1 MVFYIIFNLK
11 FIIKMETINKCL
23 EMIIIA
29 SIKEVASTNILLYRV
44 IISDSLDNNE
54 RTVKCK
60 KFANLVNEVLKKRT
74 NINIKLDSDFIIDT
88 CKKNQSTIDIYLL
101 KTGLGCIKYKF

>member
-1 MVFYIIFNLK
+1 
-11 FIIKMETINKCL
+11 METINKCL

>member
-1 MVFYIIFNLK
+1 METLNKYLEAIIFN
-11 FIIKMETINKCL
+11 
-23 EMIIIA
+23 
-29 SIKEVASTNILLYRV
+29 SIEEVAIKDYFLFTTIM
-44 IISDSLDNNE
+44 SDSLDNNE

-60 KFANLVNEVLKKRT
+60 KFANLVNDVLKREE
-74 NINIKLDSDFIIDT
+74 INIILDSDFIIDT

>member
-11 FIIKMETINKCL
+11 FIIKMETLNKYL
-23 EMIIIA
+23 EAIIFN
-29 SIKEVASTNILLYRV
+29 SIEEVAIKDYYLFTTIM
-44 IISDSLDNNE
+44 SDSLDNNE

-60 KFANLVNEVLKKRT
+60 KFVKLVNEVLKKRT

>member
-1 MVFYIIFNLK
+1 
-11 FIIKMETINKCL
+11 METINKCL

-60 KFANLVNEVLKKRT
+60 KFANLVNDVLKREE
-74 NINIKLDSDFIIDT
+74 INIKLDSDFIIDT

-101 KTGLGCIKYKF
+101 KTGLDCIKYKF